1 MKDPHE
7 SWPRLREYQIDE
19 RQDAWLASLNESL
32 ARLELPAAAL
42 SAVDA
47 STLPIIY
54 IVGAPRSG
62 TTLLS
67 QLVSRYLDVGY
78 IDNLIARFWLRPS
91 VGIRLS
97 QIVLGSNR
105 RDAIALTSR
114 HGSTTGAAG
123 PHEFGYFWRR
133 WLNLDAAA
141 THHLDERALALLDA
155 DGLRDQLRREILA
168 TFARPT
174 VFKNVICGFQAEWL
188 SRVHPRSIFVHVS
201 RDLEPTV
208 ASVLRSRF
216 DRYGT
221 YDAWWSLKPS
231 TFEDIR
237 RLPDPVSQVSKQVE
251 DCRREFDLVL
261 ARPGVTSIAVQ
272 YEDMCRYPGVVLQR
286 ICDAVGQ
293 QGVTL
298 VPPDPAP
305 PALEPSKGPA
315 LPPGL
320 RMSR

>member
-7 SWPRLREYQIDE
+7 SRPRLPEYQIDAG
-19 RQDAWLASLNESL
+19 QDAWLASLNESL
-32 ARLELPAAAL
+32 ARLELPAPAPSTL
-42 SAVDA
+42 DA

-105 RDAIALTSR
+105 RDSIAMTSR

-133 WLNLDAAA
+133 WLNLDSAT
-141 THHLDERALALLDA
+141 THHLDEGALAELDA

-168 TFARPT
+168 TFGRPT

-188 SRVHPRSIFVHVS
+188 SRVHPRSIFVHIS
-201 RDLEPTV
+201 RDFEPTV
-208 ASVLRSRF
+208 ASILQSRF
-216 DRYGT
+216 DRYGS

-231 TFEDIR
+231 TFDDIR
-237 RLPDPVSQVSKQVE
+237 RLPDPVSQVAKQIE
-251 DCRREFDLVL
+251 DCRREFDRELV
-261 ARPGVTSIAVQ
+261 RPGVMSMAVD
-272 YEDMCRYPGVVLQR
+272 YEDMCRHPGMVLQR
-286 ICDAVGQ
+286 ICDAVRQ
-293 QGVTL
+293 QGATL
-298 VPPDPAP
+298 VPPDPVP
-305 PALEPSKGPA
+305 PPFEPSKGPV